1 MDERVSGGLAA
12 EKDSTFLRGEFMQL
26 RDNVA
31 LWPPWRKSP
40 SGSYRESD
48 ELSMSSENLPEAAI
62 LHEVKDHPLSPPS
75 TGAQRLILITDQG
88 SGNIF
93 ISSDAFRLQ
102 LSKKLQDYA
111 GRTLREIGDLE
122 IDAIEQI

>member
-1 MDERVSGGLAA
+1 
-12 EKDSTFLRGEFMQL
+12 
-26 RDNVA
+26 
-31 LWPPWRKSP
+31 
-40 SGSYRESD
+40 
-48 ELSMSSENLPEAAI
+48 MSSENLPEAAI

-111 GRTLREIGDLE
+111 GHTLREIGDLE